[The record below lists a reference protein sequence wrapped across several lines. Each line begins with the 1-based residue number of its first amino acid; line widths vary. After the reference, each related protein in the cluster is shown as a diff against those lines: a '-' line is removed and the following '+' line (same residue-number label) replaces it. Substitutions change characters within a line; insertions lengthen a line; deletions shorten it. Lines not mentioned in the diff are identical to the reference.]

1 MEYRLTR
8 RRFGQ
13 LAIASTTVAGLSYVT
28 SKTLAQTPNS
38 QSGLAIVGV
47 RPGSPTSADT
57 AATNLSIAAADTGEA
72 TQSPSNSQQLV
83 VQSLDLSSAGV
94 QSLTAQSVQAG
105 ATSRIEFD
113 EEITGFTYLAD
124 GTLVAAVTPIRT
136 GTRGN
141 SPTRLKF
148 LGTTRSDVTVSGLGQ
163 QERLESLLGTTDG
176 KLFGLV
182 GRKNGTPP
190 FRLVDVNLQT
200 GSFNLRL
207 NLPENQR
214 FSNLA
219 QCPDG
224 RIYTTTVDGSGA
236 TNVLQI
242 DLGQGRTL
250 NQVQL
255 RFNDTFWNNGLASL
269 ICSSA
274 NQLIGFGAPR
284 YVQPNA
290 VYTIDPTTGAMAR
303 LRDFDVSKIAIRPS

>member
-13 LAIASTTVAGLSYVT
+13 LAIASTTVAGLSYVA
-28 SKTLAQTPNS
+28 SKTLAQTP
-38 QSGLAIVGV
+38 GLAIVGV

-72 TQSPSNSQQLV
+72 TESPSNSQQLV
-83 VQSLDLSSAGV
+83 VQSLDLSSARV
-94 QSLTAQSVQAG
+94 QPG
-105 ATSRIEFD
+105 ATSRVEFD

-136 GTRGN
+136 SRRGN

-200 GSFNLRL
+200 GSFNVRL
-207 NLPENQR
+207 NLPEQR

-224 RIYTTTVDGSGA
+224 RIYTTTVEGSGA
-236 TNVLQI
+236 TNLVQV
-242 DLGQGRTL
+242 DLEQGRTL

-290 VYTIDPTTGAMAR
+290 VYTVDPTTGAMAR
-303 LRDFDVSKIAIRPS
+303 LRDFDVSKIAIPPS